1 MSKNGS
7 KQHERLIQLNLQKTD
22 NPVKICAEEMN
33 RYFSKEDMQVANRCM
48 KRCSTL
54 LVICHRQVTSILC
67 DSVRPHRR
75 QPTRLPRSWNSPGK
89 NPGVGCHFLLQCMN
103 VKGESEVAQLCLTVN
118 DPMDCSL
125 PGSSVHGISQE
136 RVLEWGAIAFSC

>member
-22 NPVKICAEEMN
+22 NPVKICTEEMN
-33 RYFSKEDMQVANRCM
+33 RYFSKEDMQMANRCM

-54 LVICHRQVTSILC
+54 LVICHRQVTSIVC
-67 DSVRPHRR
+67 DSVRPHR
-75 QPTRLPRSWNSPGK
+75 LPHPWDSPGK
-89 NPGVGCHFLLQCMN
+89 NTGVGCHFLLPCMKG
-103 VKGESEVAQLCLTVN
+103 KGESEVAQMCPTHS

-125 PGSSVHGISQE
+125 RGSPIPGILQA
-136 RVLEWGAIAFSC
+136 RTLEWAAISFSNA